1 MIADTA
7 ITETSLTG
15 TPMAA
20 AMITEA
26 AQKLH
31 KPLTLFTPCPPAS
44 DRESWEKLSEDLK
57 ARLIKNG
64 EQYLHYEYPSLTAV
78 DFMEFT
84 RTGNRSR
91 YQDRLFARRTALD
104 TLVLAECVEHRGRFL
119 DDIINGL
126 YLICEENAWQLPAH
140 NSYIRDTPQFP
151 LPDVTRPMIDLF
163 AAETASILAV
173 AEYLLRS
180 ELNEVSPF
188 LSVMIGHELETR
200 IFTPYL
206 EEHFWWM
213 GDGKSHMNN
222 WTVWCTQNVLLSAFT
237 RPLPSETQTRILCRA
252 ARSIDYFLDEYG
264 EDGCCDEGAQY
275 YRHAGLC
282 LFGCLEILNGITDHA
297 FSFAWKQ
304 EKIRNIASYI
314 LNVHVDSIY
323 YVNFADCSPVAGRCN
338 AREYLFGK
346 RTDNRALME
355 FAASD
360 YQNSEDPLTLDE
372 HNLFYRL
379 QTVFSHEE
387 MMESDRNPVIA
398 HKDLYYESVGLFI
411 ARGSRLC
418 LAVKGGDNDD
428 SHNHNDVGSFTI
440 YKDGKPL
447 FIDAGV
453 ETYTKKTFSPDRY
466 DIWTMQSRY
475 HNLPSF
481 TDHGRETVQQ
491 DGGRYRA
498 EEVRY
503 ELGEDVCRISMDIAK
518 AYPDDRIHSYT
529 RSAVLDKEKSI
540 TIRDHYEGDGGTAV
554 LSLMF
559 CEKPSIHQNTIRI
572 GDLGICTVEGA
583 SSITSEEIPVTD
595 ERLKTAWK
603 HSLYRCLVTM
613 EARDL
618 TLTIA

>member
-64 EQYLHYEYPSLTAV
+64 EQYLHY
-78 DFMEFT
+78 
-84 RTGNRSR
+84 
-91 YQDRLFARRTALD
+91 
-104 TLVLAECVEHRGRFL
+104 
-119 DDIINGL
+119 
-126 YLICEENAWQLPAH
+126 
-140 NSYIRDTPQFP
+140 
-151 LPDVTRPMIDLF
+151 
-163 AAETASILAV
+163 AV

-314 LNVHVDSIY
+314 LNVHVDI
-323 YVNFADCSPVAGRCN
+323 
-338 AREYLFGK
+338 
-346 RTDNRALME
+346 
-355 FAASD
+355 
-360 YQNSEDPLTLDE
+360 
-372 HNLFYRL
+372 
-379 QTVFSHEE
+379 
-387 MMESDRNPVIA
+387 
-398 HKDLYYESVGLFI
+398 
-411 ARGSRLC
+411 
-418 LAVKGGDNDD
+418 
-428 SHNHNDVGSFTI
+428 
-440 YKDGKPL
+440 
-447 FIDAGV
+447 
-453 ETYTKKTFSPDRY
+453 
-466 DIWTMQSRY
+466 
-475 HNLPSF
+475 
-481 TDHGRETVQQ
+481 
-491 DGGRYRA
+491 
-498 EEVRY
+498 
-503 ELGEDVCRISMDIAK
+503 
-518 AYPDDRIHSYT
+518 
-529 RSAVLDKEKSI
+529 
-540 TIRDHYEGDGGTAV
+540 
-554 LSLMF
+554 
-559 CEKPSIHQNTIRI
+559 
-572 GDLGICTVEGA
+572 
-583 SSITSEEIPVTD
+583 
-595 ERLKTAWK
+595 
-603 HSLYRCLVTM
+603 CLVSGPITG
-613 EARDL
+613 L
-618 TLTIA
+618 